1 MQPSSTVSLRV
12 LDEEQPLLNGLD
24 HTRIPQHIAIIMD
37 GNGRWAKTHGLS
49 VQEGYRAGKAALQ
62 RTLEACGDLGIG
74 YLTVFA
80 FSTENWRRPP
90 QEVEFLLKLLERAID
105 EEFAK
110 LVREGVRVRVIG
122 RMDARVPKSLQEKI
136 AHIVEIT
143 RKNKRLIF
151 TVALNYGGRAEIVDA
166 ARRVALEA
174 AAGRLDPQTIT
185 EENFHNFLYTN
196 GTPDPELVI
205 RTGGDLRLSNFL
217 LWQLAYAEFYSTPLY
232 WPDFNKRELL
242 RAITAYQQ
250 RERRFGGRCG
260 DYQSHAR

>member
-1 MQPSSTVSLRV
+1 MQPLSTVSL
-12 LDEEQPLLNGLD
+12 LDEEQVLLEELD
-24 HTRIPQHIAIIMD
+24 PTRIPKHIAIIMD
-37 GNGRWAKTHGLS
+37 GNGRWAKARGLS
-49 VQEGYRAGKAALQ
+49 VQEGHRAGKDALQ
-62 RTLEACGDLGIG
+62 RTLEACGDLGIQ

-105 EEFAK
+105 EEFAR
-110 LVREGVRVRVIG
+110 LAREGVRVRVIG

-136 AHIVEIT
+136 ARVVEET
-143 RKNKRLIF
+143 RSNKKLIF

-174 AAGRLDPQTIT
+174 AAGRLDPRTIT

-196 GTPDPELVI
+196 GTPDPDLVI

-217 LWQLAYAEFYSTPLY
+217 LWQLAYAEFYSTSLY
-232 WPDFNKRELL
+232 WPDFNKKELL
-242 RAITAYQQ
+242 KAIIAYQQ
-250 RERRFGGRCG
+250 RERRFGGRNG
-260 DYQSHAR
+260 DD